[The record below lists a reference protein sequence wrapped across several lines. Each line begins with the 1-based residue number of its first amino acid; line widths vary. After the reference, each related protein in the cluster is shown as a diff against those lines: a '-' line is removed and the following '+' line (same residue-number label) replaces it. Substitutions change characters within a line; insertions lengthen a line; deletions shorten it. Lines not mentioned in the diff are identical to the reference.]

1 MAKTG
6 NKHQAMTGLTP
17 FREFRHTPGREYLP
31 ELLFYRQGIPVV
43 LNTIPC
49 NTPAGTECR
58 SGQRMTQRGVIASAH
73 WMREARAPRSK
84 ASTGVCSRAHG
95 TRAIMIP
102 LPPVRVP
109 CVCSRAHGKQAAP
122 IICKLS
128 RNKAFFRP
136 VFGTATPS
144 RDTSETS
151 PRGEEGFYR
160 HFGTATLN

>member
-1 MAKTG
+1 
-6 NKHQAMTGLTP
+6 
-17 FREFRHTPGREYLP
+17 
-31 ELLFYRQGIPVV
+31 
-43 LNTIPC
+43 
-49 NTPAGTECR
+49 
-58 SGQRMTQRGVIASAH
+58 MTQRGVIASAQL
-73 WMREARAPRSK
+73 MREARAPRSK

-95 TRAIMIP
+95 TRAIVIP

-122 IICKLS
+122 IIYKLS

-160 HFGTATLN
+160 HFGTATLPTGVSVASSRGKGKGIGTVDGIMVGFTTVFGSAPPATGGSEAGPRAEGDIYRHFGTATLN